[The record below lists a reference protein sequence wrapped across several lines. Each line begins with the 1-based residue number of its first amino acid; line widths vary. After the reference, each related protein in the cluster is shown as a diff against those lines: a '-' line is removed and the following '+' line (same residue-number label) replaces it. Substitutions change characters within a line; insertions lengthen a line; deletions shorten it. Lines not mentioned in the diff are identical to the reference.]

1 MIIVTGGAG
10 FIGTNVIRRLNESS
24 TDVVMVD
31 TLSNDVLPNVS
42 GLELADYISIDEFIT
57 RIKSNETFGSVD
69 AIVHQG
75 ACSDTMVTDG
85 DYVMENNYAYSKHL
99 YEYCRERSIRFVYAS
114 SASVYGAGT
123 QFREERSCE
132 KPLNLYGYS
141 KWMFDQYIRRREG
154 PGSVSGIPVGLRYFN
169 VFGPHEQHKGRMA
182 SVVQH
187 FTRQLNEVG
196 RVSLFEGSGGY
207 GPGGQRRDFVYIDD
221 VVDANLHFIQSTG
234 SGIYNIGTGRSRSFN
249 AMARAVISSWHR
261 ETGKGEAANPDTLID
276 YIDFPEALVGRY
288 QSFTEADLTMLRRA
302 GFERTPTELEDGV
315 DAYVRW
321 LVAEDD
327 A

>member
-10 FIGTNVIRRLNESS
+10 FIGSNLIRRLNESN
-24 TDVVMVD
+24 TDVVLVD
-31 TLSNDVLPNVS
+31 TLDNNSLPNVS
-42 GLELADYISIDEFIT
+42 DLELADYLSIDDFIQ
-57 RIKSNETFGSVD
+57 RVKANETFAGVD

-75 ACSDTMVTDG
+75 ACSDTMETDG

-114 SASVYGAGT
+114 SASVYGSGT

-132 KPLNLYGYS
+132 GPLNLYGYS
-141 KWMFDQYIRRREG
+141 KWMFDQYIRRREA

-169 VFGPHEQHKGRMA
+169 VFGPYEQHKGRMA
-182 SVVQH
+182 SVVLH
-187 FTRQLNEVG
+187 FTRQLSDEG
-196 RVSLFEGSGGY
+196 RVKLFEGSGGY
-207 GPGGQRRDFVYIDD
+207 EAGGQRRDFVFIDD

-234 SGIYNIGTGRSRSFN
+234 SGIYNVGTGKSRSYN
-249 AMARAVISSWHR
+249 AMAKAVISSWQR
-261 ETGKGEAANPDTLID
+261 ETGRGESAAPESLID
-276 YIDFPEALVGRY
+276 YIAFPDALVGRY

-302 GFERTPTELEDGV
+302 GFEKPPTELEDGV

-321 LVAEDD
+321 LVREEA